1 MSESSSARDRGPVT
15 AKGRVVRRKP
25 LLCVTVSVVGADGT
39 WEPQACRGSLQRH
52 AVQVI
57 TALRRGRDL
66 GDVARVTRRH
76 MVPGCSP
83 VSGSCGG
90 GQGCHATDAQSA
102 TSHSR
107 PDGTKVTWQLQ
118 CVLSALSRDLSTP
131 VGRDCASGA

>member
-15 AKGRVVRRKP
+15 AKGCVVRRKP

-66 GDVARVTRRH
+66 GDVAHVTRRH

-83 VSGSCGG
+83 VSGMRRLLRFLWRWSGMSRSRCP
-90 GQGCHATDAQSA
+90 QCHVTQPSRLHESDLAATVCLVG
-102 TSHSR
+102 
-107 PDGTKVTWQLQ
+107 PVT
-118 CVLSALSRDLSTP
+118 
-131 VGRDCASGA
+131 